1 MLYFLQKFLVKF
13 LRFWVW
19 LAIKLEAWLRPGSL
33 LLEMIC
39 WSGCRKITVDSSMLF
54 TELETLIEP
63 SSTMAFNCDIYWALF
78 LKLVVLVELFILLYY
93 QVLHRVFWDEGVEET
108 RLSRGEVLHCCSRV
122 WPWKIS
128 FCCGADILWHLTSD
142 KRESF

>member
-63 SSTMAFNCDIYWALF
+63 SSTMAFNCDIYWAF
-78 LKLVVLVELFILLYY
+78 VSEVGCFGWTIYLVVLLGFTLSVSGWRCWGNETFQRRSTPLLLSGLALKNLILLWSWYT
-93 QVLHRVFWDEGVEET
+93 V
-108 RLSRGEVLHCCSRV
+108 
-122 WPWKIS
+122 
-128 FCCGADILWHLTSD
+128 TSHI
-142 KRESF
+142 R